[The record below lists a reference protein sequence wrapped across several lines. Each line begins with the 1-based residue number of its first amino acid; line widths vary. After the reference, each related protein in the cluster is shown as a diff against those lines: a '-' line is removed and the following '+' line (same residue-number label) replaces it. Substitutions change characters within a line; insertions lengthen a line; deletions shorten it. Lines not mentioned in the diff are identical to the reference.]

1 MPSSSSGRVESCSTS
16 CPLAS
21 SDVRTRLASIRSPTS
36 AAIRAIRSSLKP
48 AAVMRPSRQFDQ
60 KTGIQPWTCVPIL
73 AAVARNAHP
82 RSLHLRVVPWA
93 AIGFSLLWG
102 AMLGVGISRG
112 DQGLAAFSALGMLLT
127 FALTAMLYRQRAE
140 LRDLAET
147 DTLTGLI
154 NHRGFQQALRSE
166 LQRAALK
173 RESVALVALDLD
185 DFKAVNE
192 LHGHPFGDGVLQ
204 GVGAQLRKSVRKAD
218 IAARTGGE
226 EFARILPGT
235 GAEAAQEIAERVR
248 TAIAGLSP
256 ASSELSSSA
265 GVAVYPVDT
274 DNAGALLPLAE
285 GALYWAKRS
294 GKSRTRCFDPDHVR
308 LSGDAPQR
316 SEIERILE
324 QQAIEPLYQPVVSL
338 TTGRLLGYEALAR
351 FPDAPGRPPSTWFAQ
366 ANACGLGPE
375 LEAAAIRAALRPIGR
390 PPGTY
395 LAVNVSPSALS
406 TDAVKNSLP
415 DDLSDVIIEL
425 TEHEVYVGDSLLAN
439 SLATLRE
446 RGARIAI
453 DDAGAGYAGLK
464 QVMWVRP
471 DIVKLDLELTRAIHS
486 DPVRMALVESLVRFA
501 RRVGATVCAEGIES
515 HDDIEVL
522 SNLDVPWGQGYAIGR
537 PAPPWSPV
545 APPAAET
552 CRTAL
557 AKALVETPG
566 GNTATISAGDRRLE
580 HLSERLAN
588 ARSRSD
594 LHSALDLIAGELH
607 ADKITL
613 SQWHPEMGVVETLA
627 ESGDQPED
635 EYFSVEEYGATTHA
649 LERHEA
655 VQVMVGDPRADRQEV
670 ELMFSLGYRTLL
682 MVPVVHRGES
692 LGIVEAMCY
701 EERPWTRTEINRAR
715 IIANQLASVIQ
726 TFFREP
732 DPERFISSDR

>member
-1 MPSSSSGRVESCSTS
+1 
-16 CPLAS
+16 
-21 SDVRTRLASIRSPTS
+21 
-36 AAIRAIRSSLKP
+36 
-48 AAVMRPSRQFDQ
+48 
-60 KTGIQPWTCVPIL
+60 
-73 AAVARNAHP
+73 
-82 RSLHLRVVPWA
+82 VVPWA
-93 AIGFSLLWG
+93 AIGSSLLWG
-102 AMLGVGISRG
+102 AVFGVAISR
-112 DQGLAAFSALGMLLT
+112 DDSHLALFSGVGMLLT
-127 FALTAMLYRQRAE
+127 LALTAILYRQQAE

-154 NHRGFQQALRSE
+154 NHRGFQQVLRSE
-166 LQRAALK
+166 LEKAAVR
-173 RESVALVALDLD
+173 RESVALVALDID

-192 LHGHPFGDGVLQ
+192 RHGHPFGDGVLE
-204 GVGAQLRKSVRKAD
+204 GVSAQLRKSVRRGD

-226 EFARILPGT
+226 EFALILPGT
-235 GAEAAQEIAERVR
+235 EAEAAQEIAERVR
-248 TAIAGLSP
+248 TAVAQLSP
-256 ASSELSSSA
+256 AGSELSCSA
-265 GVAVYPVDT
+265 GVAVYPVDA
-274 DNAGALLPLAE
+274 DNAGSLLQLAE

-294 GKSRTRCFDPDHVR
+294 GKSRTRRFDPDHVR

-324 QQAIEPLYQPVVSL
+324 ERAIEPLYQPVASL
-338 TTGRLLGYEALAR
+338 TTGRLIGYEALAR
-351 FPDAPGRPPSTWFAQ
+351 FPDAPERPPSTWFAQ

-375 LEAAAIRAALRPIGR
+375 LEAAAIKAALDPVGR
-390 PPGTY
+390 PPGTH

-406 TDAVKNSLP
+406 TDAVKNVLP

-439 SLATLRE
+439 SLAQLRE

-522 SNLDVPWGQGYAIGR
+522 ANLDVPWGQGYAIGR

-545 APPAAET
+545 SPPAAET
-552 CRTAL
+552 CRNAL
-557 AKALVETPG
+557 AQALISTPG
-566 GNTATISAGDRRLE
+566 GDTPTISAGDRRLE
-580 HLSERLAN
+580 HLSARLAN
-588 ARSRSD
+588 ARSRTD
-594 LHSALDLIAGELH
+594 LNSALDLIAGELH
-607 ADKITL
+607 ADKVAL
-613 SQWHPEMGVVETLA
+613 SRWHPDMEYVETLA
-627 ESGDQPED
+627 ESGEQPEEEFFPIN
-635 EYFSVEEYGATTHA
+635 EYPATA
-649 LERHEA
+649 RVLERGESA
-655 VQVMVGDPRADRQEV
+655 QVMVGDPRADQPEV

-692 LGIVEAMCY
+692 LGIVEAMSY
-701 EERPWTRTEINRAR
+701 EERPWTRTEMNRAR

-726 TFFREP
+726 SFFRVP
-732 DPERFISSDR
+732 DPERFV